1 MPISDS
7 KERFSNRVAD
17 YIRYRP
23 SYPPAVIDA
32 LRHDCALAPQSVVA
46 DVGSGTGILTK
57 LLLENGNLVYGVEP
71 NAEMREA
78 GEIFLANYPKF
89 RSVDGSAEVTTL
101 PAASVD
107 LIVAG
112 QAFHWFDRAAA
123 RREFVRIL
131 KPGSF
136 VALIWNEREVNA
148 TLFMS
153 EYEQLLQRHGTD
165 YSAIHH
171 KYSEQSGIDEF
182 FAPSKV
188 AASEFENRQQVDFDG
203 LKGRLMSASYAPPV
217 GDPRHEPMIDELR
230 ALFARHQHDGRA
242 SILYRTRIY
251 FARL

>member
-1 MPISDS
+1 MPITDS
-7 KERFSNRVAD
+7 KERFSSRVAD

-32 LRHDCALAPQSVVA
+32 LRHDCGLAPESVVA
-46 DVGSGTGILTK
+46 DIGSGTGILTK
-57 LLLENGNLVYGVEP
+57 LLLDNGNLVYGVEP

-78 GEIFLANYPKF
+78 GQVFLANYPKF
-89 RSVDGSAEVTTL
+89 RSVDGSAEATAL
-101 PAASVD
+101 AAASVD
-107 LIVAG
+107 LLVAG

-123 RREFVRIL
+123 RREFARIL
-131 KPGSF
+131 KPGAF
-136 VALIWNEREVNA
+136 VALIWNEREVIA
-148 TLFMS
+148 TPFMS

-165 YSAIHH
+165 YSAVHH

-182 FAPSKV
+182 FAPSEV
-188 AASEFENRQQVDFDG
+188 AIREFENRQQVDFDG

-217 GDPRHEPMIDELR
+217 GDPRHEPMIRDLR
-230 ALFARHQHDGRA
+230 ALFARHERDGRV